1 MSKARI
7 QIPKNVQEV
16 LELAEIINAKHTV
29 DGETSPLNT
38 LQDLNLKDIG
48 PRLAACQQQHL
59 KAEELRRQMEL
70 AYRERDVMLKPI
82 TETIKASRDLLMGV
96 YRTQPKRLGDWGFS
110 VSDSPAKALKSGQ
123 TNGNNLQVSG

>member
-1 MSKARI
+1 MSKVRI
-7 QIPKNVQEV
+7 LIPTNVQEV

-38 LQDLNLKDIG
+38 LQDLNLKGIG
-48 PRLAACQQQHL
+48 PRLAACQEQHL

-82 TETIKASRDLLMGV
+82 TETIKASRDLMMGV

-110 VSDSPAKALKSGQ
+110 VSDSPAKALNRLR
-123 TNGNNLQVSG
+123 TNGTTQEVIN